1 MDNAQAVDLLNLVL
15 MGVYLFSVQLG
26 FIAGILLARQLHA

>member
-1 MDNAQAVDLLNLVL
+1 MDNAQAADLLNLVL

-26 FIAGILLARQLHA
+26 FIAGVLLARQLNS